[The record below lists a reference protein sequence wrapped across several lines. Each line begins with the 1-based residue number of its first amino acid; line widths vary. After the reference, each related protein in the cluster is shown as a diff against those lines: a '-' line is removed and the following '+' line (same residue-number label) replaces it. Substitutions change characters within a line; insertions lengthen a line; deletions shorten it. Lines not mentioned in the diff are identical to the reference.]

1 MPDQN
6 KHGGKRKGAGAK
18 QKWDLFFKVE
28 VGQACEE
35 LIRNSEELA
44 KLREKRELFESMT
57 DLKDQW
63 KAANSIPVAQRHAW
77 LESEEAEAHFEDI
90 KLELASLKS
99 EIASSSIKGRLLN
112 LSAKPPYGSR
122 KQAILIVAKIYSLT
136 PKQVDNIWQEYR
148 RFEYSLQK
156 YQT

>member
-1 MPDQN
+1 MPDHN

-18 QKWDLFFKVE
+18 QKWDLFFKLE

-35 LIRNSEELA
+35 LIRNSEKLA
-44 KLREKRELFESMT
+44 MRREKCELFESMT

-77 LESEEAEAHFEDI
+77 LRSEEAEAHFEDI

-99 EIASSSIKGRLLN
+99 EITSSSLKGRVLN
-112 LSAKPPYGSR
+112 LSAQPPYGSR

-136 PKQVDNIWQEYR
+136 PKQVDNMWQEYR

>member
-1 MPDQN
+1 MPDHN

-18 QKWDLFFKVE
+18 QKWDLFFKLE

-35 LIRNSEELA
+35 LIRNSEKLA
-44 KLREKRELFESMT
+44 MRREKCELFESMT

-77 LESEEAEAHFEDI
+77 LRSEEAEAHFEDI

-99 EIASSSIKGRLLN
+99 EITSSSLKGRVLN
-112 LSAKPPYGSR
+112 L
-122 KQAILIVAKIYSLT
+122 
-136 PKQVDNIWQEYR
+136 
-148 RFEYSLQK
+148 
-156 YQT
+156 

>member
-1 MPDQN
+1 MPDHN
-6 KHGGKRKGAGAK
+6 KHGGKEKEPGAK
-18 QKWDLFFKVE
+18 QKWDLFFKLE

-35 LIRNSEELA
+35 LIRNSEKLA
-44 KLREKRELFESMT
+44 MRREKCELFESMT

-77 LESEEAEAHFEDI
+77 LRSEEAEAHFEDI

-99 EIASSSIKGRLLN
+99 EITSSSLKGRVLN
-112 LSAKPPYGSR
+112 LSAQPPYGSR

-136 PKQVDNIWQEYR
+136 HKQVDNMWQEYR

>member
-1 MPDQN
+1 MPAHN

-18 QKWDLFFKVE
+18 QKWDLFFKLE
-28 VGQACEE
+28 VGQTCEE

-44 KLREKRELFESMT
+44 KRREKCELFESMT

-77 LESEEAEAHFEDI
+77 LRSEEAEAHFEDI

-99 EIASSSIKGRLLN
+99 EITSSSLKGRVLN

-122 KQAILIVAKIYSLT
+122 KQAIMIVAKIYSLT
-136 PKQVDNIWQEYR
+136 PKQVDNMWQEYR

>member
-1 MPDQN
+1 MPAHN

-18 QKWDLFFKVE
+18 QKWDLFFKLE
-28 VGQACEE
+28 VGQTCEE
-35 LIRNSEELA
+35 LIRNSEKLA
-44 KLREKRELFESMT
+44 MRREKCELFESMT

-77 LESEEAEAHFEDI
+77 LRSEEAEAHFEDI

-99 EIASSSIKGRLLN
+99 EITSSSLKGRVLN
-112 LSAKPPYGSR
+112 LSAKPTYGSR
-122 KQAILIVAKIYSLT
+122 KQAILIVAKMYSLT
-136 PKQVDNIWQEYR
+136 PKQVDNMWQEYR

>member
-1 MPDQN
+1 MPAHN

-18 QKWDLFFKVE
+18 QKWDLFFKLE
-28 VGQACEE
+28 VGQTCEE
-35 LIRNSEELA
+35 LIRNSEKLA
-44 KLREKRELFESMT
+44 KRREKCELFESMT

-77 LESEEAEAHFEDI
+77 LRSEEAEAHFEDI

-99 EIASSSIKGRLLN
+99 EITSSSLKGRVLN

-122 KQAILIVAKIYSLT
+122 KQAIMIVAKIYSLT
-136 PKQVDNIWQEYR
+136 PKQVDNMWQEYR

>member
-1 MPDQN
+1 MPDHN

-18 QKWDLFFKVE
+18 QKWDLFFKLE

-35 LIRNSEELA
+35 LIRNSEKLA
-44 KLREKRELFESMT
+44 MRREKCELFESMT

-77 LESEEAEAHFEDI
+77 LRSEEAEAHFEDI

-99 EIASSSIKGRLLN
+99 EITSSSLKGRVLN
-112 LSAKPPYGSR
+112 LSAQPPYGSR
-122 KQAILIVAKIYSLT
+122 KQAIFIVAKIYSLT
-136 PKQVDNIWQEYR
+136 PKQVDNMWQEYR

>member
-1 MPDQN
+1 MPDHN

-18 QKWDLFFKVE
+18 QKWDLFFKLE

-35 LIRNSEELA
+35 LIRNSEKLA
-44 KLREKRELFESMT
+44 MRREKCELFESMT

-77 LESEEAEAHFEDI
+77 LRSEEAEAHFEDI

-99 EIASSSIKGRLLN
+99 EITSSSLKGRVLN
-112 LSAKPPYGSR
+112 LSAQPPYGSR

-136 PKQVDNIWQEYR
+136 PKQVDNMWQEYR
-148 RFEYSLQK
+148 RFEYSLQT